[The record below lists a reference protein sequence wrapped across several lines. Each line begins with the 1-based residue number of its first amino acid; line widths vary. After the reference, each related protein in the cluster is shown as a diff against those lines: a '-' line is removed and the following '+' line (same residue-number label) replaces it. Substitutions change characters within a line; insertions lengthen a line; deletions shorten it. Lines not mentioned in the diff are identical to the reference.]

1 MQRNIVERYEV
12 TVIILTYNSTI
23 EKVFETIDSVLAQ
36 EKVKFQIV
44 ISDDGS
50 RTNNFDIIKKYFE
63 KHNFVDY
70 KLVNNI
76 TNKGTVYNY
85 YSGLVNSEGEYIK
98 SISPGDMLRNA
109 TVLRSWLD
117 YNINNNLAWS
127 FSDILCYRME
137 NKERHIL
144 SVKAHPNCI
153 KIYEC
158 SSERKRRWQYV
169 VLKDTAVGCAM
180 LGLRS
185 IQLRYCEEIVEKV
198 KFAEDVIWR
207 NMMFDGIVG
216 GYYPSSTVLYEY
228 GTGISTNNNSKW
240 LKRIDDD
247 YNAANTLI
255 INRENTDTFQKEMI
269 RALSIKIGK
278 NKLKKLLVKG
288 NLAYLIKLKFFP
300 RKTKIL

>member
-1 MQRNIVERYEV
+1 MNDVKENGYEV
-12 TVIILTYNSTI
+12 SVVILTYNSSLG
-23 EKVFETIDSVLAQ
+23 KVYKTLDSILNQKNVYL
-36 EKVKFQIV
+36 QI
-44 ISDDGS
+44 IIADDGS
-50 RTNNFDIIKKYFE
+50 KENHFEEIKQYFE
-63 KHNFVDY
+63 NRNFFDY
-70 KLVNNI
+70 KFVINEKNQ
-76 TNKGTVYNY
+76 GTVKNY
-85 YSGLVNSEGEYIK
+85 YSGIVNSEGEYIK
-98 SISPGDMLRNA
+98 AISPGDMLCNG

-127 FSDILCYRME
+127 FSDILCYKME
-137 NKERHIL
+137 NKERYIL

-207 NMMFDGIVG
+207 NMMFDGVVG
-216 GYYPSSTVLYEY
+216 GYYPSTTVLYEY

-255 INRENTDTFQKEMI
+255 INRENTDTFQNEMI

-278 NKLKKLLVKG
+278 SKLKKLLVKG

-300 RKTKIL
+300 RKTKKF